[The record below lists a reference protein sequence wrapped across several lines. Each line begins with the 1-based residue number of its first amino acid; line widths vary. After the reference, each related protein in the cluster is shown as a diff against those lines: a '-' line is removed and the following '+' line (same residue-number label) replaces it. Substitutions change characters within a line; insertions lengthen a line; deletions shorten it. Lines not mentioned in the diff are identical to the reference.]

1 MRILAIRG
9 KNLASL
15 AGDFELHFRQD
26 PLATAGL
33 FAICG
38 PTGSGKST
46 LLDAL
51 CLALYDETPR
61 LTRAAVKG
69 VSLPD
74 VGKDTIT
81 PQDSRNLLRRGTG
94 EGFAEVDFVGNDGI
108 EYGARWSV
116 RRAQSKPGGK
126 LQNSEL
132 VLKILGSGQPIGRG
146 KTEVQ
151 QAIRDRVGLSFP
163 QFTRAVLLAQNEF
176 AAFLKANDNERAEL
190 LETLTGLDVYTGISI
205 RAFER
210 ARNEQKN
217 LDALQTQCAGQQPL
231 DDEARA
237 LLEQT
242 LTAAQLD
249 TRTLDQRKDELESQQ
264 RWHQQWRQFQQQEQQ
279 ALDTVQ
285 NARTTQQV
293 AAPRQRQLTQVDA
306 VQAARPLVS
315 EVDRAA
321 TEVELRRQAVQGA
334 EQQRDEA
341 QRLLQQ
347 AEATR
352 TQADQ
357 AVKAAE
363 QQRTDASDALNQAR
377 RLDTEI
383 NTLTPGHGS
392 AANALK
398 EARQAEVEAQQQL
411 EGKQTERQQVAQQL
425 QTAQDW
431 LTKHQLLQTLAE
443 DWPRW
448 DVLLKDAATLQNSLR
463 EAEQKVVAS
472 QQDLQNKQQERDKA
486 GDQSAKAETALH
498 TAETRLQVALAELA
512 GFDTETLATR
522 RQTAQTRT
530 DQLASAEHLWTT
542 LSAAQTQRDKL
553 DAESRT
559 LQEQVAQAE
568 TALNQLAAEKPTTTA
583 RLEQAEKSLKTA
595 EVANTKNV
603 ETLRASLET
612 GSPCPV
618 CGATDHPYATGDAPS
633 RAMLTSL
640 KAEVSECRK
649 VLEALVAAEATQ
661 HTQRDHHR
669 QRLTVLIGEQASL
682 TAALQRDT
690 TAWNAHPLTAELTDI
705 AAAERSAW
713 FTDQQQRTQNDLDA
727 IAQQE
732 SAQRKVAKQRDDAQ
746 KARDQAQKQHSTA
759 QNALNAAQT
768 AFDQATQA
776 VQIAQERQTDGAGQ
790 LAERLNALDAAFSG
804 YDWRPLWHADPV
816 QFHNQRRQKVEQ
828 WKDQSQK
835 AEQWKQQLVT
845 FDTEISN
852 FIATTADKAAQRQR
866 TDEAF
871 QTIDR
876 DLQTR
881 RQQRQTLFN
890 GRAVAEIEAQL
901 TKAIDDARRQLQQQE
916 AVAQHAG
923 QTQASAETGLKQEQK
938 ALAGYQ
944 QAVEQATTALQQ
956 WLADFNA
963 RTPDAALDVPTLR
976 ALLLHDSA
984 WLKRE
989 REMLQALAD
998 TVIKAETALKERRTQ
1013 REAHE
1018 QQRNNLDSA
1027 ETVQE
1032 AQQKTLADL
1041 NVARSRAT
1049 EAELNLRQDNER
1061 REKTRDL
1068 QASIAQQERIAGIW
1082 NQLSDL
1088 IGSADGKKFRNH
1100 AQQFTLDVLLGY
1112 ANHHLADI
1120 SRRYRLERVPDTL
1133 ALMVVDQDMGDE
1145 CRSVHSLSGGESFL
1159 VSLALALGLASLS
1172 SNRVRVESLFIDEGF
1187 GSLDA
1192 DTLRVAMDALDR
1204 LQAQGRKVGV
1214 ISHVQ
1219 EMTERIGVQIQ
1230 VQRQLGG
1237 KSCIEVLPRMENSC

>member
-15 AGDFELHFRQD
+15 AGDFELDFRQN

-61 LTRAAVKG
+61 LTRATVKG

-108 EYGARWSV
+108 EYNARWSV

-132 VLKILGSGQPIGRG
+132 ILKTLDSGQPIGRG

-151 QAIRDRVGLSFP
+151 QAIRDRVGLSFS
-163 QFTRAVLLAQNEF
+163 QFTRTVLLAQNEF

-190 LETLTGLDVYTGISI
+190 LEKLTGLDIYTTISEGAFK
-205 RAFER
+205 RAK
-210 ARNEQKN
+210 AEQ
-217 LDALQTQCAGQQPL
+217 DALNELNNRLTGQQPL
-231 DDEARA
+231 DDEARV

-242 LTAAQLD
+242 LTAAK
-249 TRTLDQRKDELESQQ
+249 TETATLEQRKSELESQQ

-279 ALDTVQ
+279 ALGTVQ
-285 NARTTQQV
+285 SACAAQQT
-293 AAPRQRQLTQVDA
+293 ASHRQQQLNQVET
-306 VQAARPLVS
+306 VQAARPFVI
-315 EVDRAA
+315 EVDRTAQ
-321 TEVELRRQAVQGA
+321 EVDQRRQVVQSA

-347 AEATR
+347 AEAAR

-357 AVKAAE
+357 VVKAAE

-383 NTLTPGHGS
+383 NTLTPGHTS
-392 AANALK
+392 AANALQ
-398 EARQAEVEAQQQL
+398 EARQAETEVQKRL
-411 EGKQTERQQVAQQL
+411 TDKQTEHQQVARQL
-425 QTAQDW
+425 QIAHDW
-431 LTKHQLLQTLAE
+431 LTKHQPLQTLAE

-448 DVLLKDAATLQNSLR
+448 DVLLKDAAIRQNSLR
-463 EAEQKVVAS
+463 EAEHKVVAS

-486 GDQSAKAETALH
+486 TAQCARAETTLQ
-498 TAETRLQVALAELA
+498 TAETRLQAALAELA
-512 GFDTETLATR
+512 GFDTETLAVQ
-522 RQTAQTRT
+522 RQTAQTRA
-530 DQLASAEHLWTT
+530 DQLAGAEPLWNT

-559 LQEQVAQAE
+559 FQEQAAQAE
-568 TALNQLAAEKPTTTA
+568 TALNQLATEKPATTA

-595 EVANTKNV
+595 EAASAKSVA
-603 ETLRASLET
+603 TLRASLET

-633 RAMLTSL
+633 RAILTSL
-640 KAEVSECRK
+640 KAEVGECRK
-649 VLEALVAAEATQ
+649 ALETLVAQESAQ
-661 HTQRDHHR
+661 HTRRDHHR
-669 QRLTVLIGEQASL
+669 QRLTVLAGEQESL
-682 TAALQRDT
+682 TVALKRNT
-690 TAWNAHPLTAELTDI
+690 TAWNAHPLAAELTVI
-705 AAAERSAW
+705 APADRSAW
-713 FTDQQQRTQNDLDA
+713 FTDQQQLTQNDLA
-727 IAQQE
+727 TLAQQE
-732 SAQRKVAKQRDDAQ
+732 NAQRKAAKQRDDAQ
-746 KARDQAQKQHSTA
+746 QARDQAQKQHSTA
-759 QNALNAAQT
+759 QNAQNAAQT
-768 AFDQATQA
+768 AFDQATQTA
-776 VQIAQERQTDGAGQ
+776 QTAQERQTDCVSQ
-790 LAERLNALDAAFSG
+790 LAERLNELDAAFSG
-804 YDWRPLWHADPV
+804 HDWRPLWQVDPV

-835 AEQWKQQLVT
+835 AEQWKQQIVT

-852 FIATTADKAAQRQR
+852 FIATAADKAAQRQR
-866 TDEAF
+866 ADEVF
-871 QTIDR
+871 QTTDR

-890 GRAVAEIEAQL
+890 GRAVAEVEAQF
-901 TKAIDDARRQLQQQE
+901 TKAIDDARHQLQQQE
-916 AVAQHAG
+916 TVTQQAG
-923 QTQASAETGLKQEQK
+923 QFQASAETMLKQEQK

-944 QAVEQATTALQQ
+944 QAVEQATAALQR
-956 WLADFNA
+956 WIADFNA
-963 RTPDAALDVPTLR
+963 RTPNTALDIPTLR
-976 ALLLHDSA
+976 ALLIHDSA

-998 TVIKAETALKERRTQ
+998 AVIQAETALKLCQSQ

-1018 QQRNNLDSA
+1018 QQRTNPDSA
-1027 ETVQE
+1027 DMVQGSLE
-1032 AQQKTLADL
+1032 KAQVDL
-1041 NVARSRAT
+1041 NRARNQAT
-1049 EAELNLRQDNER
+1049 EAEINLRQDNER
-1061 REKTRDL
+1061 QEKTRDL
-1068 QASIAQQERIAGIW
+1068 QVRLTQQEGVTRIW

-1112 ANHHLADI
+1112 ANLHLADI

-1159 VSLALALGLASLS
+1159 VSLALALALASFA

-1192 DTLRVAMDALDR
+1192 DTLRIAMDALDR

-1219 EMTERIGVQIQ
+1219 EMTERIGVQIH
-1230 VQRQLGG
+1230 VQRQSGG
-1237 KSCIEVLPRMENSC
+1237 KSGIEVRGT